1 MELSEIITANNI
13 IFALLSLMV
22 TVGGFLAVYT
32 EKLLH
37 SAIYLFI
44 ALLGIAGM
52 YLQMSYEFL
61 AGVEVSVY
69 AGGIVILFIFG
80 IMMVH
85 RVAENSEHVSC
96 NKKGLAAMAAGLGAL
111 LVLIT
116 IAVYPCFGYQYEI
129 AEEAAQYAENIDMQ
143 SIGLTLLGTDKHEY
157 LLPFEATG
165 ILLLACIIGAIVIAN
180 KKKEEVK

>member
-1 MELSEIITANNI
+1 M
-13 IFALLSLMV
+13 
-22 TVGGFLAVYT
+22 TVRT

-44 ALLGIAGM
+44 TLLGIAGL
-52 YLQMSYEFL
+52 YLQMDYEFL

-96 NKKGLAAMAAGLGAL
+96 MKKTVAGIAAFAGVL
-111 LVLIT
+111 LVLAT
-116 IAVYPCFGYQYEI
+116 IFTQTNLASCCCGEDACIVAQQ
-129 AEEAAQYAENIDMQ
+129 AADAQAYAQ
-143 SIGLTLLGTDKHEY
+143 SVNMDLIGRTLLGTDRHQY

-165 ILLLACIIGAIVIAN
+165 ILLLACIIGAVVVAN